1 MIEGGTDAN
10 LFENFIYNM
19 LNKLRRDPEMINKH
33 IVILMDNATIHK
45 SSIVYK
51 RARAMKTTIL
61 FNAQYSPWLNPIE
74 QLFNSPFRINSQ
86 WSLSK

>member
-33 IVILMDNATIHK
+33 IVILMDNAKIHT
-45 SSIVYK
+45 S
-51 RARAMKTTIL
+51 
-61 FNAQYSPWLNPIE
+61 
-74 QLFNSPFRINSQ
+74 
-86 WSLSK
+86 

>member
-1 MIEGGTDAN
+1 MIEGGKDAN

-51 RARAMKTTIL
+51 TERAMKTTIL

-74 QLFNSPFRINSQ
+74 QLFNRLKRQLNS
-86 WSLSK
+86 L

>member
-33 IVILMDNATIHK
+33 ILILMDNATIHK
-45 SSIVYK
+45 SSIVNK
-51 RARAMKTTIL
+51 TARAMKTTIL

-74 QLFNSPFRINSQ
+74 QLFNR
-86 WSLSK
+86 LKR